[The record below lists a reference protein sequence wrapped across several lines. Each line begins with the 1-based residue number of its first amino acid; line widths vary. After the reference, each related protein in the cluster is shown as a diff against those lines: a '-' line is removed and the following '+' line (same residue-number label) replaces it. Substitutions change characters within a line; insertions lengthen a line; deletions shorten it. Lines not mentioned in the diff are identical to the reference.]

1 MSDDQ
6 ARKKQLARMHE
17 RTSKQPE
24 DLFFN
29 VFANPSHYP
38 IGEASNTV
46 GRHLECID
54 QVMTN
59 FWEIDVARKQP
70 NAKIP
75 TKAHE
80 SDAGWDLYA
89 CESKTIQINERETI
103 NTGIALAIPK
113 SFVGLIWPRSGLA
126 VKRGIDVFA
135 GVIDAG
141 YRGEIKICLYNS
153 SGTTVEINSGDRV
166 AQIIFHKLPETNM
179 LEVDDLE
186 DSERGVGGFGSSGV

>member
-29 VFANPSHYP
+29 VFANPNYYP
-38 IGEASNTV
+38 VEEKTNTV

-54 QVMTN
+54 HVMGN

-89 CESKTIQINERETI
+89 
-103 NTGIALAIPK
+103 
-113 SFVGLIWPRSGLA
+113 
-126 VKRGIDVFA
+126 
-135 GVIDAG
+135 
-141 YRGEIKICLYNS
+141 
-153 SGTTVEINSGDRV
+153 
-166 AQIIFHKLPETNM
+166 
-179 LEVDDLE
+179 
-186 DSERGVGGFGSSGV
+186 

>member
-1 MSDDQ
+1 MS
-6 ARKKQLARMHE
+6 
-17 RTSKQPE
+17 
-24 DLFFN
+24 
-29 VFANPSHYP
+29 
-38 IGEASNTV
+38 
-46 GRHLECID
+46 
-54 QVMTN
+54 
-59 FWEIDVARKQP
+59 
-70 NAKIP
+70 IP
-75 TKAHE
+75 
-80 SDAGWDLYA
+80 DGY
-89 CESKTIQINERETI
+89 
-103 NTGIALAIPK
+103 
-113 SFVGLIWPRSGLA
+113 VGLIWPRSGLA